1 MTTSSKLRLAC
12 GTDVMILPLHK
23 ILPLRRLDDSIRKT
37 SKFKCIE
44 ASIRELGLIE
54 PLVVFPQA
62 NSNGCYMLLDGQVR
76 HMILKSMGEPSA
88 KCLIATDDEGFTYNH
103 KINRLSSI
111 QEHFM
116 IMRAI
121 KNGVSEARIARSL
134 DVDINTIRQKRDMLD
149 GICNEVVQILK
160 DRPATSK
167 TFRQLRRLKP
177 IRQIEVAELIC
188 AAGNYSEGYV
198 KCLVV
203 ATSQE
208 QLVDEERPKDVRGLA
223 AEDVARMEHEMETLG
238 REFKLIEESHGKN
251 VLNLVIVNGY
261 LKKFLDN
268 ARVVRFLSQNYPEIL
283 AEFQKLIEARSL
295 QDANGN
301 DRSVSQ

>member
-1 MTTSSKLRLAC
+1 MSSKLRLAC
-12 GTDVMILPLHK
+12 GTEVMVLPLQK
-23 ILPLRRLDDSIRKT
+23 ILPLRRLDDDIRKT

-62 NSNGCYMLLDGQVR
+62 DSDGCYMLLDGNVR
-76 HMILKSMGEPSA
+76 YLILKSMGEPSA

-103 KINRLSSI
+103 KINRLSAI

-116 IMRAI
+116 ILRAI

-134 DVDINTIRQKRDMLD
+134 DVDVNTIRQKRDMLD
-149 GICNEVVQILK
+149 GICAEVVQILK
-160 DRPATSK
+160 DRRATSK

-198 KCLVV
+198 KCLVA
-203 ATSQE
+203 ATPPE
-208 QLVDEERPKDVRGLA
+208 QLVAEDRPKEVRGLSP
-223 AEDVARMEHEMETLG
+223 EDVDRMEHEMETLG

-261 LKKFLDN
+261 LKKLLDN

-283 AEFQKLIEARSL
+283 AEFQKLIEARNL
-295 QDANGN
+295 QDSTGN
-301 DRSVSQ
+301 DRAGSQ